1 VANGRTCP
9 GVTPHVGNEHFKG
22 FAMAFFWVNLGKSYK
37 EVAAHNFLWAP
48 AYVVGNNGKKKTNAG
63 WEPVK
68 EVNAGD
74 VIFCN
79 RDENIIHVAVARKAA
94 YPAKRPPTRVFNKWN
109 DEGFQ
114 IDVDLTTLTPAVS
127 VAGFKAAL
135 IAIHNDE
142 CSPVLFTKIGG
153 IAQQYMVRLPLG
165 AGALILSCLG
175 DAEVNVSEKVTL
187 RKKGRLMQGGTRE
200 TVAQARV
207 GQGQFR
213 DDVLSLWQQ
222 ACPVTG
228 LGKPELL
235 TASHIVPWSLSN
247 EIEKIDPNNGFPF
260 SPALDKLFDRGYV
273 SFNDHGRLLI
283 KTSAL
288 NIQDLRCLGIA
299 PDAKIRG
306 LNAEQKAYLARHRQ
320 LYHFLD

>member
-1 VANGRTCP
+1 
-9 GVTPHVGNEHFKG
+9 
-22 FAMAFFWVNLGKSYK
+22 MAFFWVNLGKSYK

-48 AYVVGNNGKKKTNAG
+48 AYVVGNNGRKKTNAG

-79 RDENIIHVAVARKAA
+79 RDENIIYVAVARKAA
-94 YPAKRPPTRVFNKWN
+94 YPAKRPPTRAFDQWN
-109 DEGFQ
+109 DDGFQ
-114 IDVDLTTLTPAVS
+114 IDVDLTILTPAVS

-135 IAIHNDE
+135 MTIHNHE
-142 CSPVLFTKIGG
+142 CSPALFTKTGG
-153 IAQQYMVRLPLG
+153 TAQQYMVRLPLG
-165 AGALILSCLG
+165 AGALILSYLG
-175 DAEVNVSEKVTL
+175 DAEVNVCEQVTL
-187 RKKGRLMQGGTRE
+187 SKKGRLKEGGTRE
-200 TVAQARV
+200 AVAQARV

-213 DDVLSLWQQ
+213 DDVLSLWQH

-228 LGKPELL
+228 LSKPELL

-283 KTSAL
+283 KVSAL
-288 NIQDLRCLGIA
+288 DIQDLRCLGIA

-320 LYHFLD
+320 LNHFPD